1 MLSRKNR
8 QWTTSSDQLQFV
20 MSAVVDA
27 TTATLVMFYLLC
39 VATIAIARVGWLK
52 AMLTNQRPLAL
63 LNMFRLSSAALSK
76 K

>member
-1 MLSRKNR
+1 
-8 QWTTSSDQLQFV
+8 

-27 TTATLVMFYLLC
+27 TTVTLVMFYLLC
-39 VATIAIARVGWLK
+39 VATIGIARVGWLK